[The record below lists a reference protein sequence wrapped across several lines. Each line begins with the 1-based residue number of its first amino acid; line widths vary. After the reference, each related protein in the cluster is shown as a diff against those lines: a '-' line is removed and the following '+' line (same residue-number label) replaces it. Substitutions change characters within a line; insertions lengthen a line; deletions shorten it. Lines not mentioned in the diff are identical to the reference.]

1 MVSCQ
6 TGEFT
11 KCQICKMVNSLNVQ
25 FSKLVSEQ
33 NVQLTKRLV
42 DEMTEHQKGS
52 IKLAKLGWRPD
63 LCPIKQIENAET
75 SKLES
80 PFSPDAG
87 GGGRIRTV
95 ELGIVSRLL
104 YDC

>member
-1 MVSCQ
+1 MVSVQ
-6 TGEFT
+6 NGELT
-11 KCQICKMVNSLNVQ
+11 KC
-25 FSKLVSEQ
+25 
-33 NVQLTKRLV
+33 LV
-42 DEMTEHQKGS
+42 DKTTWRQKGS

-75 SKLES
+75 SKLDS
-80 PFSPDAG
+80 PFSPDAD